1 MTGFPWAHHLPL
13 GHTIYNSR
21 PCKESGHTSEF
32 AYELICGT
40 KTEQQFFQRIS
51 DVLESQLSV
60 LVDYEE
66 IEHTTKGLA
75 FFVMPES
82 LEPDVA
88 LIYPEGYLVFS
99 RYKIPLNVIR
109 CNPAASLAYAKVLEI
124 WLNITFIGS
133 YIQFHRHITLFTDEN
148 VSVYE
153 NPNPPP
159 LPKPVL
165 AKMTLISKEK
175 VRSPASPD
183 PESPDEPQPS
193 GSKSKPRTTSTKSE
207 AKEAKSIDLPVV
219 ERKKRERTP
228 SSSSS
233 HSRTSSCSSTESRR
247 SARVYQE
254 KVVGNRPPTP
264 GTLQLLQDE
273 ANAPLTL
280 HPRKS
285 EERALL
291 KTETGPP
298 QRPQIRN
305 PNRQDHKAT
314 NYLAHKE
321 DVRRED
327 ARRRGEKKSWRE
339 SSLPRHSRTDTSLP
353 RHRDTSLPRKSQRE
367 KTEPEIRKPVT
378 KEAPSNTSKLVH
390 RRPIP
395 HSISHIFKTLSKA
408 DQDAMLKTIYQ
419 EDP

>member
-1 MTGFPWAHHLPL
+1 
-13 GHTIYNSR
+13 
-21 PCKESGHTSEF
+21 
-32 AYELICGT
+32 
-40 KTEQQFFQRIS
+40 
-51 DVLESQLSV
+51 
-60 LVDYEE
+60 
-66 IEHTTKGLA
+66 
-75 FFVMPES
+75 
-82 LEPDVA
+82 
-88 LIYPEGYLVFS
+88 
-99 RYKIPLNVIR
+99 LNIIR

-124 WLNITFIGS
+124 RLNITFIGS
-133 YIQFHRHITLFTDEN
+133 YIQFHRHITLFTDKN

-165 AKMTLISKEK
+165 AKMTLITKGKTRSPTS
-175 VRSPASPD
+175 RSPASPT
-183 PESPDEPQPS
+183 PESPGEPQPS
-193 GSKSKPRTTSTKSE
+193 GSKSKQKTAAAKPE
-207 AKEAKSIDLPVV
+207 AKESKSIDLPVV

-233 HSRTSSCSSTESRR
+233 HSRSSSCSSTESRQ

-264 GTLQLLQDE
+264 GTLQEE
-273 ANAPLTL
+273 ANAPLAL

-291 KTETGPP
+291 KSDTGPP

-305 PNRQDHKAT
+305 PNKQDHKAT
-314 NYLAHKE
+314 TYLAHKE

-327 ARRRGEKKSWRE
+327 ARRHGEKKSRRE
-339 SSLPRHSRTDTSLP
+339 SSLPRHKRTDASLP

-367 KTEPEIRKPVT
+367 KTEPEIRKPVA
-378 KEAPSNTSKLVH
+378 KEVSSNTSKLVH

-419 EDP
+419 DDP

>member
-1 MTGFPWAHHLPL
+1 MYLDPHDMNRWNYTPHEHGKCFHPHIPSRNFCDYIRIHGFFSIPDLKMTGFPWAHHLPL

-40 KTEQQFFQRIS
+40 KAEQQFFQRIS

-82 LEPDVA
+82 LEPDMA
-88 LIYPEGYLVFS
+88 LLYPEGYPIFS

-109 CNPAASLAYAKVLEI
+109 CSPAASLAYAKVLEI
-124 WLNITFIGS
+124 RLNITFIGS

-165 AKMTLISKEK
+165 AKMTLITKEK
-175 VRSPASPD
+175 VRSPASPG
-183 PESPDEPQPS
+183 PKSPDEPQPS
-193 GSKSKPRTTSTKSE
+193 GSKSKPKTATTKPG
-207 AKEAKSIDLPVV
+207 AKEDKSIDLPVV
-219 ERKKRERTP
+219 ERKKRECTP

-264 GTLQLLQDE
+264 GTLQLLQ
-273 ANAPLTL
+273 
-280 HPRKS
+280 
-285 EERALL
+285 
-291 KTETGPP
+291 
-298 QRPQIRN
+298 
-305 PNRQDHKAT
+305 
-314 NYLAHKE
+314 
-321 DVRRED
+321 
-327 ARRRGEKKSWRE
+327 
-339 SSLPRHSRTDTSLP
+339 
-353 RHRDTSLPRKSQRE
+353 
-367 KTEPEIRKPVT
+367 
-378 KEAPSNTSKLVH
+378 
-390 RRPIP
+390 
-395 HSISHIFKTLSKA
+395 
-408 DQDAMLKTIYQ
+408 
-419 EDP
+419 